1 MGNPFLSPRAGPL
14 SYVAHGHLLTTKT
27 NLFGWITDA
36 RAKPHSPFKQAQ
48 WLNACIRDANIS
60 EIDWYRL
67 AQNKAQWTK
76 LILHA
81 HPKETVLLER
91 EREMDSW

>member
-1 MGNPFLSPRAGPL
+1 MWRAWTSPHP
-14 SYVAHGHLLTTKT
+14 K
-27 NLFGWITDA
+27 NKGWISDA
-36 RAKPHSPFKQAQ
+36 RAKPHSPYKQAQ

-76 LILHA
+76 LVLHA
-81 HPKETVLLER
+81 YPTETAAGP
-91 EREMDSW
+91 